1 MINLFLNTNQHYKLC
16 DRWRNQDYAT
26 GGEGDLSINETMG
39 F

>member
-26 GGEGDLSINETMG
+26 GGGDLSINETMG